1 MKRLSRGDAV
11 KFEFSSSEEIEDILK
26 LHKVN
31 FEKLA
36 GSNNRNSNWFNH
48 PKRKPLY
55 QILPALAFAMWNE
68 EFRFDNGYGVIFEEH
83 YIGEDI
89 SEISAVL
96 LGVLETWNTMS
107 YLFDDADKT

>member
-1 MKRLSRGDAV
+1 MKRLSKSDTV

-55 QILPALAFAMWNE
+55 QILPALAFAMKSLDLTMDMRKMMLRASAI
-68 EFRFDNGYGVIFEEH
+68 EFSRSSFGVK
-83 YIGEDI
+83 
-89 SEISAVL
+89 SKL
-96 LGVLETWNTMS
+96 L
-107 YLFDDADKT
+107 K